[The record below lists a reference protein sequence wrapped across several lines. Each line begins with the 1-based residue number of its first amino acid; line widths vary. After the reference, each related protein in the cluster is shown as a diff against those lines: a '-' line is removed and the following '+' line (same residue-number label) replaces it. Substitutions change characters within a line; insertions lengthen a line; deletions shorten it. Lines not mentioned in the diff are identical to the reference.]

1 MVCFQ
6 ILCSVHVY
14 DDDID
19 DDNAEV
25 MKNVRSNSKAPCYW
39 FHEPI
44 PQHRE
49 TNSTMYVELACEANS
64 TAP

>member
-6 ILCSVHVY
+6 ILCFVHVH

-19 DDNAEV
+19 DDNDDV
-25 MKNVRSNSKAPCYW
+25 VKNVRSNSTAPWNW

-49 TNSTMYVELACEANS
+49 NNSTMYVELVCEAKS